1 MKTITQYLYNLI
13 IDIAA
18 RAMKIGVILSLPVM
32 FVYFIF
38 NPKKV

>member
-1 MKTITQYLYNLI
+1 MRTVVQTLYNLI

-18 RAMKIGVILSLPVM
+18 WAMKIGVTLSLPVM
-32 FVYFIF
+32 FIYFLL

>member
-1 MKTITQYLYNLI
+1 MRTVVQTLYNLI
-13 IDIAA
+13 IDITAW
-18 RAMKIGVILSLPVM
+18 AMKIGVILSLPVM